1 LFGAGVVVLCD
12 RESYPQIADAE
23 RKFYGELID
32 RYRDYLDD
40 DIADILRR
48 RLLNGESEVQVSL
61 STHYARETV
70 NRKFH
75 RGLEIIN
82 KQMVIDKRRGM
93 L

>member
-1 LFGAGVVVLCD
+1 MLCD

-40 DIADILRR
+40 DIADIMRR
-48 RLLNGESEVQVSL
+48 RLLDGESEVQVSL
-61 STHYARETV
+61 ATHYARETV

-82 KQMVIDKRRGM
+82 KQMVIDKKRGM